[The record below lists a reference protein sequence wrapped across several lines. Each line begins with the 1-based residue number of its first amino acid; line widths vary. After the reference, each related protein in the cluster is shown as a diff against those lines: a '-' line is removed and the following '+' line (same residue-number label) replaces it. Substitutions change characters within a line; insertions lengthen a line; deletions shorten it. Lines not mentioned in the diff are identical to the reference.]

1 MVEFFRRRASV
12 GFKENSLEVNTHLM
26 AYFLRGMCLFMRFF
40 SDTTIS
46 YEVVRG
52 TPILLNTAGVRR
64 KGRSS
69 PVGTFVIS
77 WTLF

>member
-26 AYFLRGMCLFMRFF
+26 AFLRGMCLFMKFF

-69 PVGTFVIS
+69 TGGTFVIS

>member
-12 GFKENSLEVNTHLM
+12 GFKENSLEVNTHLI
-26 AYFLRGMCLFMRFF
+26 AFLRGMCLFMKFF

-64 KGRSS
+64 K
-69 PVGTFVIS
+69 
-77 WTLF
+77 